1 MKQPHAALIRA
12 CIKQDPKAQRELYEL
27 FAPRM
32 LAVCY
37 RYARGETEAEDML
50 QEGFIKVFQS
60 IKKCRDKQALEGWMR
75 RIFINTAIDMIR
87 KEKHH
92 FQQHELTDRYTEDL
106 QSSIVEQLEATYL
119 MALIRRLPDGYRL
132 VFNLY
137 AVEGYSHAEI
147 GVKLNISE
155 STSRSQY
162 TRARA
167 MLKGLIQR
175 LYQEPNPIQDVQES
189 L

>member
-1 MKQPHAALIRA
+1 MKQSHAALIRG
-12 CIKQDPKAQRELYEL
+12 CIKQDPRAQRELYEL

-37 RYARGETEAEDML
+37 RYARSETEAEDIL
-50 QEGFIKVFQS
+50 QEGFVKVFQS
-60 IKKCRDKQALEGWMR
+60 IKKCRDRAAIEGWIR
-75 RIFINTAIDMIR
+75 RIMINTAIDIIR

-92 FQQHELTDRYTEDL
+92 FQQQEIQDRYTEDVRADAL
-106 QSSIVEQLEATYL
+106 DQMEAEYL
-119 MALIRRLPDGYRL
+119 MSLIRTLPDGYRL

-147 GVKLNISE
+147 GQQLQISE

-167 MLKGLIQR
+167 MLKGMIQQAYR
-175 LYQEPNPIQDVQES
+175 VPNSYQDVRK
-189 L
+189 